1 MNNAEQPCSMHC
13 AFVTIQERLFN
24 ELQQLSL
31 RDILGKQ
38 DVPGF

>member
-1 MNNAEQPCSMHC
+1 MHC

-31 RDILGKQ
+31 EDILGGQ
-38 DVPGF
+38 HVSED